1 MGGGRSYFLPN
12 SAPYQLNTSYSETGN
27 RKDTRNLIK
36 EWKDKGHTFIWT
48 RSEFDSLKP
57 KQNDHI
63 LG

>member
-1 MGGGRSYFLPN
+1 MGGGRKKFINKTSYFLN
-12 SAPYQLNTSYSETGN
+12 DTYAETGDRIDN
-27 RKDTRNLIK
+27 RNLIQ

-57 KQNDHI
+57 KQNYHI